1 MERAA
6 TAWWLWA
13 ARSTSA
19 AIPGVVTARESTSN
33 LPAGLLVHADRETL
47 RRVFG
52 ALIPLQPVAW
62 TDAGLLCLPQSAPDV
77 AAPGIASCPL
87 PVSAAPAVRVW
98 PESPCALVAGWYR
111 RSDRHAAAPTGMRE
125 LVQAAGA
132 GFGPGD
138 HPTTQM
144 CLSALDHL
152 PPGDAVDAGCGSG
165 LLAQAWARLGRGRVL
180 AIDLDPAAVAQT
192 RASVDLAGVGPL
204 VETRR
209 QAIQTCPTDEL
220 PGKTLFANMPASS
233 HDALLRRLRTAPPAV
248 VVSGLCSEEAAPVVN
263 RYRSL
268 GMRRVRS
275 TRIGRF
281 DCHVLVRAP

>member
-1 MERAA
+1 M
-6 TAWWLWA
+6 
-13 ARSTSA
+13 
-19 AIPGVVTARESTSN
+19 
-33 LPAGLLVHADRETL
+33 
-47 RRVFG
+47 FG

-62 TDAGLLCLPQSAPDV
+62 TDDGLLCAPQSAPDV
-77 AAPGIASCPL
+77 AAPGLASCPL
-87 PVSAAPAVRVW
+87 PVSAAPAVPVW
-98 PESPCALVAGWYR
+98 PDSPCVLVAGWYR

-125 LVQAAGA
+125 LVQVAGA

-138 HPTTQM
+138 HPTTAM

-204 VETRR
+204 VDTRL
-209 QAIQTCPTDEL
+209 QAVQTCPIDEL
-220 PGKTLFANMPASS
+220 AGKTLLVNMPAAS
-233 HDALLRRLRTAPPAV
+233 HDALLRRLRTVPPAA
-248 VVSGLCSEEAAPVVN
+248 VVSGLRSEDAEPVVD
-263 RYRSL
+263 RYRSF

-275 TRIGRF
+275 VRIGQF
-281 DCHVLVRAP
+281 DCHVLVGVR